1 LTFRDAVDA
10 IEDGQVVGLPTDT
23 VYGLAIDPLN
33 DGAVALLFDLKGRPE
48 GKPLGVLAANL
59 DDAAMIGDLDGV
71 AGELARKHWPGGL
84 TLVVTPN
91 VILSGWVG
99 NTQLRNVGIRV
110 PDHPTAREFLT
121 ITGPL
126 AVTSANRSGQPEAMD
141 HEEAEAIFGNEVA
154 AYIRGSAPGGVA
166 STVVDATGYPP
177 TVIRQGAVD
186 I

>member
-1 LTFRDAVDA
+1 MFRDAVEA
-10 IEDGQVVGLPTDT
+10 IEEGQVVGLPTDT

-33 DGAVALLFDLKGRPE
+33 DEAVALLFNLKGRPE
-48 GKPLGVLAANL
+48 GKPIGILAANV
-59 DDAAMIGDLDGV
+59 DHAAMIGDLDGV

-99 NTQLRNVGIRV
+99 NTQLRTVGIRV
-110 PDHPTAREFLT
+110 PDHEIAQQFLT

-126 AVTSANRSGQPEAMD
+126 AVTSANLSGQPEAMD
-141 HEEAEAIFGNEVA
+141 HEQAEAIFGNDVA
-154 AYIRGSAPGGVA
+154 AYIQGNAPGGVA

-177 TVIRQGAVD
+177 TVLRQGAVE